1 MGEGATLP
9 TERGGRDED
18 AVGCVCLA
26 AGLHSAAC
34 LTTPVGADVAAVST
48 TTAVAARERL
58 LRACHMVNAAVASP
72 PERRSVHAFR
82 QRPLVYGAM
91 LAYAIASIGLMFS
104 KQVGITSEHVIILAL
119 VAFALVGRARPFVW
133 DWLPFLFVAVM
144 FEDLTSVGAKIAG
157 SVHVIGPIVF
167 EKTLLGGV
175 VATTWLQARIGTG
188 FFGTVLSIPLTIEY
202 LFHFAAPLVAGM
214 WLWVYHRDRFGSF
227 VSAYILVMTSGFI
240 AYLLYPEMPPWL
252 AAQQGQLPQVHRIA
266 VELLQHL
273 GGFGSFYAGADPEPN
288 AAMPSLHVTVP
299 LIVSLAII
307 SVKGYRNRRAWLWL
321 LYPITIGFGV
331 VYLGEHY
338 IADVVVGLALGVL
351 CWLVAEQGRV
361 HGLRRQVTGLATA
374 AVTVPVSGSAA
385 ASRRPERR

>member
-1 MGEGATLP
+1 MGDSAIVAT
-9 TERGGRDED
+9 EAEGRDEE
-18 AVGCVCLA
+18 ATRCLCLA
-26 AGLHSAAC
+26 AGVDSGVAC
-34 LTTPVGADVAAVST
+34 LTPTSELAAPAVAL
-48 TTAVAARERL
+48 AARERL
-58 LRACHMVNAAVASP
+58 VRACHRVNAAVASR

-82 QRPLVYGAM
+82 QRPLVYSAM
-91 LAYAIASIGLMFS
+91 LAYAVASIGLMFS
-104 KQVGITSEHVIILAL
+104 RQVGITSEHVIILAL
-119 VAFALVGRARPFVW
+119 VAFAVIGRARPFVW

-144 FEDLTSVGAKIAG
+144 FEDLTAVGAKIAG
-157 SVHVIGPIVF
+157 SVHILGPIVF

-175 VATTWLQARIGTG
+175 VATTWLQDRIGEG
-188 FFGTVLSIPLTIEY
+188 FFGMVLSVPLTIEY
-202 LFHFAAPLVAGM
+202 LFHFAAPLVAGL
-214 WLWVYHRDRFGSF
+214 WLWVWHRERFGSF
-227 VSAYILVMTSGFI
+227 VSAYILVMSTGFI

-266 VELLQHL
+266 VELLQRL

-299 LIVSLAII
+299 LVVSLAVI
-307 SVKGYRNRRAWLWL
+307 SVKGYGNRRAWLWL

-361 HGLRRQVTGLATA
+361 YGLRRRVADLATA
-374 AVTVPVSGSAA
+374 AVTVP
-385 ASRRPERR
+385 ASPSVGRRSDRR